1 MNDVVQARYHGLGN
15 PCGREAVAPSV
26 RAALLLALRL
36 LLFLAVRGSQVE
48 QKRVM
53 LIVLL
58 CFLPP
63 RLRLSLVVQ
72 QQVRVVVAAT
82 VRHHHRPDGA
92 GVDVLDLEKTLHDV
106 YVLGLDILGDIKNKQ
121 TRMKLETGV
130 FGGEGFSQK
139 KKNFH
144 QFRQVD
150 LESFV
155 EPEHRAG
162 RHVADPVQ
170 VPRDQVRLVKPA
182 AKHVVRFVPDPRQQR
197 VIFWNKSLEDQ
208 Q

>member
-1 MNDVVQARYHGLGN
+1 MNDVVQAGYHGLGD
-15 PCGREAVAPSV
+15 PCGREAVAPSI

-106 YVLGLDILGDIKNKQ
+106 YVLRLDILGDIKNKQ
-121 TRMKLETGV
+121 TNEDEVRNWCFWGRGV
-130 FGGEGFSQK
+130 FSKKKISTSSGKLTWKALLSQSTEQDVMLPIQCRFPEIRCVSFSQQP
-139 KKNFH
+139 NTSYGLF
-144 QFRQVD
+144 
-150 LESFV
+150 LT
-155 EPEHRAG
+155 
-162 RHVADPVQ
+162 
-170 VPRDQVRLVKPA
+170 RDSSV
-182 AKHVVRFVPDPRQQR
+182 
-197 VIFWNKSLEDQ
+197 
-208 Q
+208 